1 MPDKRQIIDH
11 WFADLYD
18 QEETD
23 TVDVALLLEL
33 LGLAPLNVLDPCCG
47 TGRILLPLAQAGHT
61 ATGFDAEEAMLN
73 RLSAK
78 AQGVPRLNFRKMD
91 AVTGDW
97 GQGFDVVVL
106 AGNILINIE
115 SDMDYKRAQETFIQK
130 AAACLR
136 PGGYLYLDFDLH
148 ARPLEVFT
156 LKKERVIFQGTDDLG
171 VSGKCSLLEGRYDT
185 DTQMYWGKGIKEL
198 TLPNGEKIVENL
210 QSSKHI
216 PTLDDV
222 LGWLQACGFEVLIIY
237 GDHEKHPIGPDTHR
251 AILYAKKA

>member
-1 MPDKRQIIDH
+1 MLNRKQIIDH

-18 QEETD
+18 QEETY
-23 TVDVALLLEL
+23 TMDVALLLDL
-33 LGLAPLNVLDPCCG
+33 LGLDPKYVLEPCCG
-47 TGRILLPLAQAGHT
+47 TGRILLPLAQTGHT
-61 ATGFDAEEAMLN
+61 VTGFDAQEAMLS

-78 AQGVPRLNFRKMD
+78 AEGVPRLSYRKMD
-91 AVTGDW
+91 AITGDW
-97 GQGFDVVVL
+97 GYGFDAVVL
-106 AGNILINIE
+106 AGNIIINIE
-115 SDMDYKRAQETFIQK
+115 SDMNYKQAQETFIQK

-156 LKKERVIFQGTDDLG
+156 LKKERVIFQGTDG
-171 VSGKCSLLEGRYDT
+171 TGISGKCVALEGGYDS
-185 DTQMYWGKGIKEL
+185 DTQMCWGKGIKEL

-222 LGWLQACGFEVLIIY
+222 TGWLHAYGFEILTAY
-237 GDHEKHPIGPDTHR
+237 GDYEKNPIGPDTHK